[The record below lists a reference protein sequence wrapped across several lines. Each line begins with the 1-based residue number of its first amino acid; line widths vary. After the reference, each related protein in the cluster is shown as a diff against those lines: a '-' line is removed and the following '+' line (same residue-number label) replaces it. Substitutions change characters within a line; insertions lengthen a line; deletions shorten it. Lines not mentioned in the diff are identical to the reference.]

1 MWEFDWVQI
10 TNAQFNIFN
19 LLSLFCADT
28 GISNFETTSKELV
41 WLINDFFMVVYSRS
55 RNCGCPSVLSGEHY
69 GC

>member
-19 LLSLFCADT
+19 LLSLFYTDI
-28 GISNFETTSKELV
+28 GISNFETTSEELV
-41 WLINDFFMVVYSRS
+41 WLINDFFMVVYSGS
-55 RNCGCPSVLSGEHY
+55 RNCGCPSVLSGKHC